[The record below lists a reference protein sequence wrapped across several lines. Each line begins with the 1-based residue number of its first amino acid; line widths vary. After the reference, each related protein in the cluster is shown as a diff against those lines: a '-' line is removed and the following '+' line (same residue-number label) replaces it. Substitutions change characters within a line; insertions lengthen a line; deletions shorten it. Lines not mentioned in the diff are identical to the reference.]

1 MKNKRVFVS
10 GGAGVIGREI
20 VPKLANMGAIVLVGD
35 LKSRPKEFPAEVKY
49 RQGDLNAISSLELET
64 FKPEIFI
71 HLAATFERS
80 TESKEFWGENFWHN
94 VKLSHYLMTQI
105 KECSSLRRV
114 VFASSYLIYNPS
126 LYQFDKPQH
135 QPTKLKESDPIQ
147 PRNLTGMAKLSH
159 EIELGF
165 LDQFYSKEFTTVC
178 ARIFRGYG
186 RNSRDV
192 ISRWIRLLLD
202 EEPIKVYAPEGIFDY
217 IYARDTA
224 EGLIRLAMS
233 GDVGAIINLGTG
245 RSRSVGDVI
254 SILKQHFPRMRKE
267 VEDIDL
273 PFEASQADISL
284 LKNKIGWSPEYDL
297 ELAIP
302 EMIDF
307 ERKKKDESHKADAP
321 LKLLVSSASAKAPLI
336 AAAKFA
342 AAKIDLSSK
351 IVAGDLNKN
360 TISRFI
366 ADEFWMMP
374 KTNDDNFEQISQY
387 CIANEINCVLPTRD
401 GELEFWARNA
411 KKFKLLGIHVIISA
425 AEGIELTLDKY
436 RFSKHCLSLGIPA
449 INSYLDIN
457 NELNGGSWV
466 VKERFGAGSRSMG
479 LNLTKENA
487 LRHAKSL
494 IDPIFQPYIEG
505 KEISVDAYLTLK
517 GFVKGLSLRY
527 REIVVDGESQV
538 TRTFRNSDLEERLKQ
553 ILESLKLNGPV
564 VMQVLI
570 DKDGGIHV
578 IECNARFGGASTAGI
593 AVGVDSLYWALLESK
608 GIPLND
614 YPFCRSSNEVRQ
626 VRIKSDSYVIDS
638 GL

>member
-10 GGAGVIGREI
+10 GGAGVIGREMI
-20 VPKLANMGAIVLVGD
+20 PKLVSMGAIVLVGD
-35 LKSRPKEFPAEVKY
+35 LKEKPREFPAEVKY
-49 RQGDLNAISSLELET
+49 RQGDLNTITKLELES
-64 FKPEIFI
+64 FEPEIFI

-126 LYQFDKPQH
+126 LYQFDKPQDK
-135 QPTKLKESDPIQ
+135 PTKLKESDPIQ

-165 LDQFYSKEFTTVC
+165 LNQFYSKEFTTVC

-202 EEPIKVYAPEGIFDY
+202 GKSIKVYAPEGKFDY

-224 EGLIRLAMS
+224 EGLIRLAIS
-233 GDVGAIINLGTG
+233 DVGGIINLGTG
-245 RSRSVGDVI
+245 SSRSVADVI
-254 SILKQHFPRMRKE
+254 SILQQHFSGIQKE
-267 VEDIDL
+267 VEDVDL

-284 LKNKIGWSPEYDL
+284 LKSKIGWTPEYDL
-297 ELAIP
+297 ERAIP

-307 ERKKKDESHKADAP
+307 ERVKKDEVQKTEASI
-321 LKLLVSSASAKAPLI
+321 KLLISSASAKAPLI
-336 AAAKFA
+336 SAAKLA
-342 AAKIDLSSK
+342 AQKIDLSSQV
-351 IVAGDLNKN
+351 IAGDLNKN
-360 TISRFI
+360 AVSRFI
-366 ADEFWMMP
+366 ADDFWLMP
-374 KTNDDNFEQISQY
+374 KTNDENFEEISKY
-387 CIANEINCVLPTRD
+387 CKVEGINCVLPTRD

-411 KKFKLLGIHVIISA
+411 KKFKSNGIHVIISGI
-425 AEGIELTLDKY
+425 EGIELTLDKF
-436 RFSKHCLSLGIPA
+436 RFSKDCLSLGIPA
-449 INSYLDIN
+449 INSYLDIS
-457 NELNGGSWV
+457 NELTSGSWV

-479 LNLTKENA
+479 LNLTRENA
-487 LRHAKSL
+487 LRHAKNL

-505 KEISVDAYLTLK
+505 KEISVDAYLTLE

-538 TRTFRNSDLEERLKQ
+538 TRTFRNPDLEERLKQ

-608 GIPLND
+608 GISLND
-614 YPFCRSSNEVRQ
+614 YPFCRSSDEVRQ

-638 GL
+638 SV